1 MLVSIFI
8 GHLMK
13 ILLLSQRID
22 PIESNEMLLT
32 MSLRSTSFSD

>member
-1 MLVSIFI
+1 MLVSILV

-13 ILLLSQRID
+13 ILLLSQPID
-22 PIESNEMLLT
+22 LIEFNEMLLT